1 MYYNISTLKK
11 GDNNM
16 IKMNLQF
23 FGGRG
28 GNSGKSARARNG
40 RNGSGDVVI
49 SRQLEP
55 NAQGYAYYVTG
66 KRTVITNWDED
77 GNYYPEGIKTKENI
91 RTRFS
96 TKEGAIEYAKK
107 NGFNYL
113 SL

>member
-1 MYYNISTLKK
+1 
-11 GDNNM
+11 M
-16 IKMNLQF
+16 IKLDLQF

-28 GNSGKSARARNG
+28 GNSGK
-40 RNGSGDVVI
+40 GSGSSSNKSNGDVVI

-66 KRTVITNWDED
+66 TRNVVSNWDDE
-77 GNYYPEGIKTKENI
+77 GNYYAEGRVEKENI
-91 RTRFS
+91 RNRFN
-96 TKEGAIEYAKK
+96 TKEDAIEYAKK

>member
-1 MYYNISTLKK
+1 
-11 GDNNM
+11 M

-28 GNSGKSARARNG
+28 GSSGKSAGAGNG
-40 RNGSGDVVI
+40 NNESNGDVVI

-66 KRTVITNWDED
+66 TRNVISNWDDE
-77 GNYYPEGIKTKENI
+77 GNYYPEGRIEKENI
-91 RTRFS
+91 RNRFS
-96 TKEGAIEYAKK
+96 TKEEAIEYAKK
-107 NGFNYL
+107 KGFNYL